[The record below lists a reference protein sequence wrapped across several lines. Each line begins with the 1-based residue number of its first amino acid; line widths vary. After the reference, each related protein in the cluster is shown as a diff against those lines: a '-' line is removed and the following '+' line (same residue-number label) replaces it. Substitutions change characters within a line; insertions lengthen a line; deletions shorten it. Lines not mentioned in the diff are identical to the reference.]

1 MLGAELLAADHSG
14 SESSSAAVRRKRSG
28 PSQPTQPRMT
38 HGSGSPGWIRVPLPS
53 QELAVRV
60 HRRDRGRGSS
70 FVPTYPPSPNIAM
83 PGELGARRAGCHPLQ
98 HPPSSGCA
106 GFGVE
111 LGFISTWAG
120 NAGAPSPPYPQT
132 PHPVRG

>member
-60 HRRDRGRGSS
+60 HRRDEEGGL
-70 FVPTYPPSPNIAM
+70 PLPPHTPHPQTSPCQESWV
-83 PGELGARRAGCHPLQ
+83 PGELGATLCSTHP
-98 HPPSSGCA
+98 A
-106 GFGVE
+106 
-111 LGFISTWAG
+111 
-120 NAGAPSPPYPQT
+120 AGALDLGSSWASFPLGQAMQEPLPHPSPK
-132 PHPVRG
+132 HPTQ